1 MKAGIEPMDILLFD
15 ALRFLASDAPF
26 SDSDFINKIFPN
38 GLWDLII
45 QLLAFLVMMGVVIF
59 LGYKPI
65 KKMVAKRREYIASEI
80 SSAEEAN
87 RVAQKAAASAD
98 AVIAE
103 GKATAL
109 RIVEEAKK
117 EGETARSAII
127 AEAEKEAV
135 ERKKA
140 ADADIALAR
149 EKSLQEVRSEIVG
162 VALAASEAVL
172 RREVSEKDNDALIAQ
187 FVDGLGEGK

>member
-26 SDSDFINKIFPN
+26 SDSDFINKIFPS

-65 KKMVAKRREYIASEI
+65 KRMVAKRREYIASEI

-127 AEAEKEAV
+127 AEAEKEAA

>member
-1 MKAGIEPMDILLFD
+1 MGIELLKFVSFD

-59 LGYKPI
+59 LGYKPV
-65 KKMVAKRREYIASEI
+65 KKMVAKRREHIANELA
-80 SSAEEAN
+80 SAEEAN
-87 RVAQKAAASAD
+87 RVAQQAAASAD
-98 AVIAE
+98 AIVEE
-103 GKATAL
+103 GRATAL

-117 EGETARSAII
+117 EGETARFAII
-127 AEAEKEAV
+127 AEAEKDAA

-140 ADADIALAR
+140 ADADIALAK
-149 EKSLQEVRSEIVG
+149 EKSLQEVKGEIIG

-172 RREVSEKDNDALIAQ
+172 RREVSEKDNDALIVE
-187 FVDGLGEGK
+187 FVEGLGEGK

>member
-65 KKMVAKRREYIASEI
+65 KRMVAKRREYIASEI

-87 RVAQKAAASAD
+87 RVAQIAAASAD

-103 GKATAL
+103 GKETAL

-127 AEAEKEAV
+127 GEAEKEAA

>member
-127 AEAEKEAV
+127 AEAEKEAA

-172 RREVSEKDNDALIAQ
+172 RREVNEKDNDALIAQ

>member
-98 AVIAE
+98 VVIAE

-127 AEAEKEAV
+127 AEAEKEAA

>member
-127 AEAEKEAV
+127 AEAEKEAA

-172 RREVSEKDNDALIAQ
+172 RREVSEKDNDVLIAQ

>member
-65 KKMVAKRREYIASEI
+65 KRMVAKRREYIASEI

-127 AEAEKEAV
+127 AEAEKEAA

>member
-127 AEAEKEAV
+127 AEAEKEAA

>member
-65 KKMVAKRREYIASEI
+65 KQMVAKRREYVASEI

-98 AVIAE
+98 SVIAE

-127 AEAEKEAV
+127 AEAEKEAA

>member
-65 KKMVAKRREYIASEI
+65 KRMVAKRREYIASEI

-127 AEAEKEAV
+127 AEAEKEAA

-149 EKSLQEVRSEIVG
+149 EQSLPEFRSEIVG